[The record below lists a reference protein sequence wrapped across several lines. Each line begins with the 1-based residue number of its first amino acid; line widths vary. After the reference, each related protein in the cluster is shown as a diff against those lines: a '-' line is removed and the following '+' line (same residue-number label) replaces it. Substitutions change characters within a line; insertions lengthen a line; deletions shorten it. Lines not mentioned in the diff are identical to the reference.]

1 MKRIGIN
8 LSGAPLRMLTAL
20 VLAAAAS
27 AAASAQQILVV
38 DQERA
43 LNESAVGQ
51 HIAAQLERIGTE
63 MTSEL
68 QPIQAAVR
76 SENEALTTE
85 TSAMTEEA
93 IRQRPD
99 LIERFGQLQQDM
111 RNLEA
116 QGRMRQQELAA
127 TEQAALQPVVPIL
140 QEIMQEVMSERSG
153 VILLDQSVTVM
164 TSGSVDITDVVIERL
179 NARITTTPV
188 NRVRAPQRNAN
199 NNNQ

>member
-1 MKRIGIN
+1 MKNFNVRLTGT
-8 LSGAPLRMLTAL
+8 PLRMISAL

-27 AAASAQQILVV
+27 TAASAQSLVV

-63 MTSEL
+63 MQAE
-68 QPIQAAVR
+68 IQTQQDAVR
-76 SENEALTTE
+76 AESEALNTE

-99 LIERFGQLQQDM
+99 LIQRVQQFQEDM
-111 RNLEA
+111 RNLELE
-116 QGRMRQQELAA
+116 RRVRQQELAA
-127 TEQAALQPVVPIL
+127 TEQAALQPVIPIL
-140 QEIMQEVMSERSG
+140 QEIMQAVMTERNG
-153 VILLDQSVTVM
+153 VIMLDQSVTIM
-164 TSGSVDITDVVIERL
+164 TANSVDVTDVVLERL

-188 NRVRAPQRNAN
+188 NRVRAPQRTPE
-199 NNNQ
+199 Q